1 MNDCLRHLA
10 LMLGG
15 TFWMFY
21 PFHAATASSDNAP
34 QVERIPTDL
43 RARLT
48 EREDENRV
56 AQPWTT
62 QFLGH
67 PLSATLQY
75 ELATDWIRQI
85 SEKDP
90 PQGKTRVLL
99 EQQAEVELF
108 YTLGPQLSFLAQA
121 RVKMEEDLH
130 SDSARGVSDVFVE
143 RGEMW
148 INSEQ
153 IFGLPLSFEIG
164 RLDFEDD
171 RRWWWDDDLDAVRV
185 TVAGKSV
192 ELTLAVAEELGP
204 TRSDH
209 RFIEPAR
216 QGVRR
221 VIAEATWDWHPD
233 HTLQLFAL
241 HHTDRSPTPQ
251 IGEII
256 EPKREDETDAK
267 LTWVGARATG
277 GWAVASGGILRYWLD
292 TARVRGD
299 ERAVNFLP
307 LSQRQSVVSER
318 AQREVD
324 GWAFDL
330 GATWTAP
337 LNYAPRFTLGYAR
350 GSGDKSDD
358 DLHDRV
364 FRQTGLNS
372 NAPGFGGA
380 QSFRGYGMLLDPE
393 LSNISIVT
401 AGVGV
406 SLLSSSSLDLVYHH
420 YRQVEPTNSLRH
432 ARLESALTG
441 RDRNLGHGFD
451 LVLAIEE
458 SDWVEFEVT
467 ASAFRAGAAFGP
479 QRGEWTFG
487 GFAAIRL
494 AF

>member
-1 MNDCLRHLA
+1 
-10 LMLGG
+10 MLSG
-15 TFWMFY
+15 TFWILCPVY
-21 PFHAATASSDNAP
+21 SATALGENAP
-34 QVERIPTDL
+34 RVEPFPTAL

-56 AQPWTT
+56 EQPWTT

-75 ELATDWIRQI
+75 ELAADWSRQI
-85 SEKDP
+85 SENDP
-90 PQGKTRVLL
+90 PQGKTRLLL
-99 EQQAEVELF
+99 EQQAEGEVF
-108 YTLGPQLSFLAQA
+108 YTLGSRLSFLAQV
-121 RVKMEEDLH
+121 RVKMEQELR
-130 SDSARGVSDVFVE
+130 SDSVRGLSDVYIE

-153 IFGLPLSFEIG
+153 IFGLPFSLEIG

-192 ELTLAVAEELGP
+192 ELALAVAEELGP

-216 QGVRR
+216 QDVRR

-233 HTLQLFAL
+233 HMLQLFAL

-256 EPKREDETDAK
+256 DPQREDETDAK
-267 LTWVGARATG
+267 LTWLGARATG
-277 GWAVASGGILRYWLD
+277 GWAEGLSGSLRYWLD

-299 ERAVNFLP
+299 ERAVNLLL
-307 LSQRQSVVSER
+307 LSQHQSVVSER
-318 AQREVD
+318 VERDVD

-350 GSGDKSDD
+350 GSGDKGGD
-358 DLHDRV
+358 DLRDRA
-364 FRQTGLNS
+364 FRQTGLNG
-372 NAPGFGGA
+372 NAPGFGGV

-393 LSNISIVT
+393 LSNLAILTV
-401 AGVGV
+401 GVGW
-406 SLLSSSSLDLVYHH
+406 SLYTSSSLDLVYHT
-420 YRQVEPTNSLRH
+420 YRQVEPTNALRH
-432 ARLESALTG
+432 ARLDAALTG

-451 LVLAIEE
+451 LVLAVEE
-458 SDWVEFEVT
+458 SDWLEFEVA
-467 ASAFRAGAAFGP
+467 ASAFRAGEAFGP

-487 GFAAIRL
+487 GFGAIRL